1 MMSMAAQALPAPRG
15 FRYTPSSYLHNL
27 KSENRPWTGDEE
39 DAGDMALKQ
48 EFRPPRK
55 HTTID
60 ANFSAR
66 IQRRKDLYRGIIKGD
81 YEVESLHNDDVD
93 ELERSLSL
101 IDESDNGNGD
111 NSNNVTEQARQAR
124 RQRLKGNDQ
133 PVLSSTSGLSQ
144 DDSEAARVRNM
155 RAQRIREAKKLSTEE
170 DSLGEKLRL
179 RRQQQKE
186 QERIDQELEARLQQE
201 ILAEQRRMEQE
212 RIALAEERRL
222 LEAAKQAAAMQDAR
236 RRQRPPSP
244 QEKSPQER
252 FLQETPSKA
261 PPRKIRRAASE
272 TSLPELSL
280 LEEVEMLFRESGIL
294 KTCVASCFGDDS
306 EIRTQKRRFSKHRD
320 IDLSD
325 GSSDRS
331 FELLY

>member
-1 MMSMAAQALPAPRG
+1 
-15 FRYTPSSYLHNL
+15 
-27 KSENRPWTGDEE
+27 
-39 DAGDMALKQ
+39 MALKQ
-48 EFRPPRK
+48 EDRPQRK

-81 YEVESLHNDDVD
+81 YEVESVQSEEVDD
-93 ELERSLSL
+93 LERSWSL
-101 IDESDNGNGD
+101 LDDSDHGNHA
-111 NSNNVTEQARQAR
+111 SEQARQAR
-124 RQRLKGNDQ
+124 RQRLKGSDQ

-144 DDSEAARVRNM
+144 EDSEAVRARNL

-186 QERIDQELEARLQQE
+186 QERIEEELEARRQAEL
-201 ILAEQRRMEQE
+201 LAEQLAEQVRIEQE
-212 RIALAEERRL
+212 RAALAEERRM
-222 LEAAKQAAAMQDAR
+222 LEAAKQAAAMQDQR

-244 QEKSPQER
+244 QEKP
-252 FLQETPSKA
+252 LTKA
-261 PPRKIRRAASE
+261 PPRKIRRAATSE

-280 LEEVEMLFRESGIL
+280 LEEVEMLLRESGLL

-306 EIRTQKRRFSKHRD
+306 EIRIQKRRSSKIKD
-320 IDLSD
+320 LDLSEV
-325 GSSDRS
+325 SSGERS
-331 FELLY
+331 F